1 MKKSIG
7 IGITAL
13 FLGLVFTACYNDKGN
28 YDYQKINEIAI
39 GNLGERHDLV
49 YKSDTLKIEP
59 DLWFTDENREDERYV
74 FEWKAV
80 PEFNNANPGGVIGH
94 ERNLKWPVEL
104 LPGMYYLYFK
114 VFDKETGL
122 MWREYTEIDIKTAV
136 SKGFLLIGENRDGST
151 GVEMISL
158 LEKDTVVIY
167 DLMKDN
173 GLPLLNGP
181 RNIIHTGSSKWDAK
195 IWVMTDEGSYYVNT
209 STFQATMAN
218 DFQSLI
224 YTTYPLPSKTFPV
237 DVAPRVN
244 KETGQPASNSSRLVL
259 CENGYSF
266 FADLYSADI
275 YANPT
280 NRSSKA
286 PEEFFEAFPTII
298 YSPGAWNY
306 YMLYDQDQDRFLRAS
321 STATAMT
328 ELADKEGD
336 KFPWNQAG
344 TGRKLV
350 YVENTRNNDGSTY
363 GSSFALMKDSD
374 NHFYIYKMYAHS
386 GSKIN
391 YYEIDPA
398 VQLADVH
405 IFAFASQRT
414 FMFFAVGSVLY
425 IYDYQNKQLKNQDLG
440 DEITMLKFDIQRG
453 TEHYNDLYIAT
464 YNESTGG
471 KLQVYTLDTNPN
483 HIAVTPNEACCWKNL
498 IKIKTMDW
506 RNSVY

>member
-158 LEKDTVVIY
+158 LEKDTDVIY

-173 GLPLLNGP
+173 GLP
-181 RNIIHTGSSKWDAK
+181 
-195 IWVMTDEGSYYVNT
+195 
-209 STFQATMAN
+209 
-218 DFQSLI
+218 
-224 YTTYPLPSKTFPV
+224 
-237 DVAPRVN
+237 
-244 KETGQPASNSSRLVL
+244 
-259 CENGYSF
+259 
-266 FADLYSADI
+266 
-275 YANPT
+275 
-280 NRSSKA
+280 
-286 PEEFFEAFPTII
+286 
-298 YSPGAWNY
+298 
-306 YMLYDQDQDRFLRAS
+306 
-321 STATAMT
+321 
-328 ELADKEGD
+328 
-336 KFPWNQAG
+336 
-344 TGRKLV
+344 
-350 YVENTRNNDGSTY
+350 
-363 GSSFALMKDSD
+363 
-374 NHFYIYKMYAHS
+374 
-386 GSKIN
+386 
-391 YYEIDPA
+391 
-398 VQLADVH
+398 
-405 IFAFASQRT
+405 
-414 FMFFAVGSVLY
+414 
-425 IYDYQNKQLKNQDLG
+425 
-440 DEITMLKFDIQRG
+440 
-453 TEHYNDLYIAT
+453 
-464 YNESTGG
+464 
-471 KLQVYTLDTNPN
+471 
-483 HIAVTPNEACCWKNL
+483 
-498 IKIKTMDW
+498 
-506 RNSVY
+506 